1 MQASEKEMYVKHHE
15 LLQMTEDAKACGVIM
30 FNHNRE
36 MLLLLRKSEPF
47 GFGLPGGTIEIDKKE
62 SSIAAAVR
70 EVYEETG
77 IHLKPRFLA
86 FHKMAKSV
94 NGKYV
99 AIFLYTQPVP
109 VVVKLSDEH
118 VGYLWLNDLLDEVQ
132 LAGNTREF
140 IAEFLEVTE

>member
-1 MQASEKEMYVKHHE
+1 MQASEKEMYIKHHE
-15 LLQMTEDAKACGVIM
+15 LLQMTEDAKAAIVIM

-47 GFGLPGGTIEIDKKE
+47 GFGLPGGNIKEKE
-62 SSIAAAVR
+62 SPIATAIR
-70 EVYEETG
+70 EVGEETEL
-77 IHLKPRFLA
+77 HLKPRHLA

-94 NGKYV
+94 DGKSV
-99 AIFLYTQPVP
+99 VVFLYTQPVP
-109 VVVKLSDEH
+109 VVVRLSDEH
-118 VGYLWLNDLLDEVQ
+118 AGYLWLNDLLDEVQ